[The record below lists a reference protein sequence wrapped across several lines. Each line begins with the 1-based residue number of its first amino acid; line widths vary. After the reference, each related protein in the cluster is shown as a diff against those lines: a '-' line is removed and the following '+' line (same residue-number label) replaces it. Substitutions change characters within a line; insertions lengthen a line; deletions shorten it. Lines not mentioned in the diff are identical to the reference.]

1 MDSPM
6 RGEVIPLS
14 EVHGEVFSGEMM
26 GKGCAIVPEE
36 GKIYA
41 PFDGKIVGLLESH
54 HAVGIESTSGIEI
67 LIHVGMDTVKLQGRG
82 FTAYVQDGEQVKKGQ
97 LLLEFEKKRLKSRL

>member
-1 MDSPM
+1 
-6 RGEVIPLS
+6 
-14 EVHGEVFSGEMM
+14 M

-36 GKIYA
+36 GKYMHRLTE
-41 PFDGKIVGLLESH
+41 IVGLLESR

>member
-1 MDSPM
+1 
-6 RGEVIPLS
+6 
-14 EVHGEVFSGEMM
+14 M

-67 LIHVGMDTVKLQGRG
+67 LIHVGMDTV
-82 FTAYVQDGEQVKKGQ
+82 
-97 LLLEFEKKRLKSRL
+97 

>member
-1 MDSPM
+1 MKY
-6 RGEVIPLS
+6 
-14 EVHGEVFSGEMM
+14 MM
-26 GKGCAIVPEE
+26 KFFPENDGKGCAIVPEE

-97 LLLEFEKKRLKSRL
+97 LLLELKKKRLKKPVMK

>member
-1 MDSPM
+1 M
-6 RGEVIPLS
+6 S
-14 EVHGEVFSGEMM
+14 EVHDEVFSGEMM

-67 LIHVGMDTVKLQGRG
+67 LIHVGWIPLNFREEDLQHMCR
-82 FTAYVQDGEQVKKGQ
+82 TEN
-97 LLLEFEKKRLKSRL
+97 R